1 MVRGVPGGADRELIG
16 RLAALGVVVS
26 GAQLERWR
34 AAGLL
39 PGHGRRWLGRGRG
52 SVSVLAEETVAVAAA
67 LGRHARP
74 GRDLR
79 WTVIAWYAGAGL
91 PAAPGELAVPEP
103 PWPAVREALVWAMG
117 RSHAQRLVV
126 QARAAGG
133 GGEEAQDAFY
143 AEAGRVVGRGPAGLP
158 HPEEVRR
165 VIEDPGAEL
174 GRGPERERRR
184 AAVYLAAAAG
194 MGAGEVGGEV
204 LVEALAVLMP
214 GVDWAPV
221 AESARQ
227 AEGDGTLEGW
237 GEAGALIDPLA
248 RLQAA
253 GEAEMAAA
261 RGVARILTLI
271 GFLYV
276 MHGLLMPDSPFLARL
291 RARVDES
298 GFALVVSQLVAQMG
312 RPSGVPHALVMC
324 LSPEMAALAAWLE
337 ALITEQAGTGQGL
350 LRLPGAEEDGAEAF
364 MQAWIGRLHDLT
376 DRARARR
383 TGAEETSGRSAT
395 S

>member
-1 MVRGVPGGADRELIG
+1 M
-16 RLAALGVVVS
+16 
-26 GAQLERWR
+26 
-34 AAGLL
+34 
-39 PGHGRRWLGRGRG
+39 
-52 SVSVLAEETVAVAAA
+52 
-67 LGRHARP
+67 
-74 GRDLR
+74 
-79 WTVIAWYAGAGL
+79 
-91 PAAPGELAVPEP
+91 
-103 PWPAVREALVWAMG
+103 WAMG

-227 AEGDGTLEGW
+227 AEGDGTLESW
-237 GEAGALIDPLA
+237 VEAGALIDPLA

-298 GFALVVSQLVAQMG
+298 GFALVVSQLVPQMG

-350 LRLPGAEEDGAEAF
+350 LRLLRAEEDGAEAF

-383 TGAEETSGRSAT
+383 TGAEETSGRPAT
-395 S
+395 P